1 MTMRFGFE
9 LRKVRDELRLT
20 QQQAAVLLDL
30 SPATIANW
38 ELGRVSKINAVTQ
51 EGVWA
56 RVRLYKRICAKVQDT
71 EASISRAVI
80 RGREGIGE

>member
-38 ELGRVSKINAVTQ
+38 ELGRVSKINAVLRRNLGGF
-51 EGVWA
+51 EDVGS
-56 RVRLYKRICAKVQDT
+56 C
-71 EASISRAVI
+71 ASIQEDLCQSAGYGGVYLQSRD
-80 RGREGIGE
+80 